1 MRNKNAKNSDPKA
14 FEPRTAEPVN
24 AYEKPYTVE
33 SENFETVFAYWQRAD
48 NVLPWN
54 CLFVLPVWLKTWW
67 ENFGRNA
74 TLYLLSVRH
83 EGRTIGI
90 APLQRRDD
98 TVRLIG
104 DTNVCDNLDFIVA
117 PNNAAEFYDRLIV
130 YLKQDGVKRME
141 LAPIRQ
147 DSSVMTHLLAVA
159 DKTGCRISCADGDL
173 SFALDLPSS
182 WDDYLSMLRGKERH
196 EIRRKLR
203 RLEEAGQ
210 INFRMVENA
219 DSVKEEME
227 IFLDL
232 FRSNR
237 SDKAEFMNDQMVSFF
252 RGLAESLNEARI
264 LRLFFLD
271 IDQIPV
277 AATMCFKYRSTMYL
291 YNNGYDN
298 RFGPLSVG
306 LLGKVLSIKE
316 SIQTGLK
323 AYDFLKGA
331 EGYKQRLG
339 GQPYQLYRCVIE
351 LP

>member
-1 MRNKNAKNSDPKA
+1 MND
-14 FEPRTAEPVN
+14 
-24 AYEKPYTVE
+24 YEESYAVE
-33 SENFETVFAYWQRAD
+33 SENLDDIFAHWQHAD
-48 NVLPWN
+48 DLLPWN

-67 ENFGRNA
+67 QNFGRGA
-74 TLYLLSVRH
+74 TLYLLTVRH

-98 TVRLIG
+98 TVRFIG
-104 DTNVCDNLDFIVA
+104 DKNVCDNLDFIVD
-117 PNNAAEFYDRLIV
+117 PNSAADFYHRLIT
-130 YLKQDGVKRME
+130 YLKQDGVKRLE
-141 LAPIRQ
+141 LEPVRR

-159 DKTGCRISCADGDL
+159 EETGCRYSYADDEVYY
-173 SFALDLPSS
+173 ALNLPGR

-203 RLEEAGQ
+203 RLKEAGQ

-219 DSVKEEME
+219 DSVSEEME
-227 IFLDL
+227 IFLNL
-232 FRSNR
+232 FKSNR

-252 RGLAESLNEARI
+252 KGLAASLNEARI

-271 IDQIPV
+271 LDKIPV
-277 AATMCFKYRSTMYL
+277 AATMCFYYRSTMYL

-298 RFGPLSVG
+298 RFASLSVG
-306 LLGKVLSIKE
+306 LLGKILSIKE
-316 SIQTGLK
+316 SIQSGLQI
-323 AYDFLKGA
+323 YDFLKGA

-351 LP
+351 MS